1 MKIDGT
7 YKIEAPRD
15 HVFAALIDPDI
26 LQKCIPG
33 CEQMV
38 KTGENQFSA
47 KLTAGVGPIKGV
59 FSATVALEDITAPEH
74 YKLVLEGKGQP
85 GFVKGSG
92 ELNLKDDA
100 GKTSIEYAGD
110 VNVGGM
116 LASVGQRMIQA
127 TANMLAGRFF
137 SCLES
142 EAKAY
147 SQASVAARI
156 GGDDGS

>member
-1 MKIDGT
+1 MKIEGT
-7 YKIEAPRD
+7 YKIDAPRD
-15 HVFAALIDPDI
+15 RVFAALIDPDI
-26 LQKCIPG
+26 LQKCIFG
-33 CEQMV
+33 CDQMI

-59 FSATVALEDITAPEH
+59 FNATVALEDIAAPEH

-85 GFVKGSG
+85 GFVKGRG
-92 ELNLKDDA
+92 ELNLKEDA
-100 GKTSIEYAGD
+100 GGTSIEYAGD

-137 SCLES
+137 SCLEN

-147 SQASVAARI
+147 LQARAKAVP
-156 GGDDGS
+156 